1 MSKSPLVTVIV
12 PVYNAERFLEKTVSS
27 IRAQTYSPL
36 EILLV
41 DDGSKDDSLALCRK
55 IAKKDARI
63 RVLQKENG
71 GAASAR
77 NYGVEH
83 ARGEY
88 IGFVDSDD
96 LILPDMYENMM
107 NAVLTPPAEAE
118 GKRFLVQIGR
128 EELDEEGNRLPDV
141 LPARTEPAFVK
152 SGAFLKDL
160 LLWTG
165 DSSYCTKLTPRQ
177 ALLDTPFPEGVLGE
191 DFLLHMKMLGGDT
204 SQISGVLILPAA
216 GYRVVHRRGSATRRA
231 NADDFS
237 KAYCDIV
244 DHADYVES
252 EVVPRF
258 PQLAEA
264 AQRFALAERLL
275 YLLHVPTAQ
284 MTKDNAF
291 YGNVLSYLRSHK
303 KEVRENPLLTQK
315 ERVYLQILTAAPK
328 KVRQFHKAL
337 KGSGLR

>member
-12 PVYNAERFLEKTVSS
+12 PVYNAENFLEKTVSS

-41 DDGSKDDSLALCRK
+41 DDGSKDDSLALCKK

-63 RVLQKENG
+63 RVLHKENG

-77 NYGVEH
+77 NLGVQN

-107 NAVLTPPAEAE
+107 NAVLAPPAEAA
-118 GKRFLVQIGR
+118 GKSFLVQIGR

-141 LPARTEPAFVK
+141 LPPRTEAAFVK
-152 SGAFLKDL
+152 SEDFLKDL

-177 ALLDTPFPEGVLGE
+177 ALLETPFPEGALGE
-191 DFLLHMKMLGGDT
+191 DFLLHMKMLSSG
-204 SQISGVLILPAA
+204 IAGVLILPAT

-231 NADDFS
+231 NADSFS

-252 EVVPRF
+252 EVVPKF
-258 PQLAEA
+258 PQLGVA
-264 AQRFALAERLL
+264 AKRFSLAERLL
-275 YLLHVPTAQ
+275 YLLHVPADE

-291 YGNVLSYLRSHK
+291 FQNVMSYLHAHK
-303 KEVRENPLLTQK
+303 KEVRENPLLSQK
-315 ERVYLQILTAAPK
+315 ERIYLQILTVAPK
-328 KVRQFHKAL
+328 KVRQFHRAL
-337 KGSGLR
+337 KGSGLQ